1 MCSSFTIATSQ
12 DLAPYTTYF
21 QFAVIKVAD
30 LLWNQSV
37 IIKIM
42 GPWFQK
48 GTKAASNHLYLH
60 TANVRSRNHWKIK
73 KYTHKCSH
81 QLLTDCPSIETPKM
95 LDLCFFIYTLLPRSW
110 NETSTQSLQLVSLL
124 CSWFHHVSHV
134 KTVHYFCLFFKHVH

>member
-42 GPWFQK
+42 GLDSRKGQK
-48 GTKAASNHLYLH
+48 
-60 TANVRSRNHWKIK
+60 
-73 KYTHKCSH
+73 
-81 QLLTDCPSIETPKM
+81 QLLT
-95 LDLCFFIYTLLPRSW
+95 IYTCIVPMFAA
-110 NETSTQSLQLVSLL
+110 EITE
-124 CSWFHHVSHV
+124 
-134 KTVHYFCLFFKHVH
+134 K

>member
-95 LDLCFFIYTLLPRSW
+95 LDLCFLYTLCFHGPEMKLVH
-110 NETSTQSLQLVSLL
+110 SLY
-124 CSWFHHVSHV
+124 SWFLSSAPGFTTFL

>member
-60 TANVRSRNHWKIK
+60 SANIRSRNHWKIK

-110 NETSTQSLQLVSLL
+110 NETSTVFTVGFSPLVLVSPRFWRL
-124 CSWFHHVSHV
+124 CITFV
-134 KTVHYFCLFFKHVH
+134 CFFKHVH